1 MKKQIIA
8 LAVLLSIAGVAF
20 AAPNTTQPGL
30 VTQNIANAGATG
42 TTVNKLAKI
51 DSSGALVISGAGDT
65 DNAAGIVLS
74 GAGTTGSA
82 QIATAGIASCVFD
95 GATTA
100 GHYVQISAS
109 VAGDC
114 TDSGAA
120 TRPSSGQVIGV
131 VLSTNGGGG
140 TYKVA
145 LQIGSP
151 SGGGSGTVTSVT
163 PGSGLVSGVTA
174 SCAQTAITTTGTL
187 SSAKCINAQTGT
199 TYAIADGDRGK
210 FVTAF
215 NAAAQAYSIAQAG
228 TASAFAN
235 GWYTTIYNKST
246 NALGIVTVTPTTS
259 TINGS
264 ATLAIAPGQTA
275 TIVSDGT
282 NYQATVSGPGSV
294 TSVGLTSTD
303 LSVSGS
309 PVTTSGSITANI
321 ATNAVTNAKLAQM
334 TTKTYKAN
342 VTAGTAD
349 PTDVSQA
356 GMLAALRQTT
366 LIVATSGVDFNSVAD
381 TAITVPT
388 LPTGY
393 TRFSVRTIVIDGASG
408 TLTNSTVGLF
418 TTTGGGGTAFASS
431 QAVTVATASEGTNT
445 NMQFLTINNIN
456 SQSYLLASV
465 PTVYFRVTNP
475 QGTAATATVTVNFLA
490 LP

>member
-8 LAVLLSIAGVAF
+8 LAVLLSIAGASF
-20 AAPNTTQPGL
+20 AAPNTTAPGL
-30 VTQNIANAGATG
+30 VTQNIANAGSTG

-51 DSSGALVISGAGDT
+51 NSSGDAVISGAGDT
-65 DNAAGIVLS
+65 DNAAGIVIS

-199 TYAIADGDRGK
+199 TYAISDGDRGK

-264 ATLAIAPGQTA
+264 ATLPIAPGQTA

-282 NYQATVSGPGSV
+282 NYQATVSSV

-408 TLTNSTVGLF
+408 TLTTATAGLF
-418 TTTGGGGTAFASS
+418 TATGGGGTAFASS
-431 QAVTVATASEGTNT
+431 QAITVATASEGTNT
-445 NMQFLTINNIN
+445 NMQFMTINNIN
-456 SQSYLLASV
+456 SQSYLLSSV
-465 PTVYFRVTNP
+465 PTIYFRVTNP
-475 QGTAATATVTVNFLA
+475 QGSAATGSVTVNFLA